1 MIRIEVIIPLALEG
15 LFSYAVPE
23 QLIGATPD
31 FGTGCRVVVP
41 FGGKRYYTGVVF
53 SIDRD
58 AEATTCKEVEQI
70 LDAVPILPAETLRQ
84 WEWMAY
90 YYACPMGS
98 ILRDAL
104 PSGLLPESKTM
115 LSLVENFVAEE
126 ALSEGEMYLLDT
138 LGEKGT
144 MTAEQ
149 LERIIG
155 RRLTRPLLRLIELG
169 AIRTE
174 EALQPRYRPK
184 LARYLRLSPE
194 YQTDEGALSSLIEGL
209 ARAPQQAE
217 LLMTFLHELES
228 TGQDYSGTLHR
239 TALLEAV
246 PKGDASLRALI
257 EKGVLQQVLEPVS
270 RLKQA
275 QNLSSEFLAIADVT
289 PLTHP
294 VTLYYGR
301 TAEDK
306 EAYVLGQIAATLER
320 GGQVLYLTPSV
331 HSVPSAMGFMQR
343 LAEVAGTNYYPYHT
357 LIGEAVRVET
367 FLRLAQL
374 ETPALVVGTRS
385 AIYVPL
391 SRLSLVIIDEEQEY
405 LYKQQLVAPR
415 YHARDVALWRAHQA
429 GAKVLLATL
438 TPSAEVLF
446 HALRGK
452 YQLLRPEESS
462 LLSSPA
468 SQFVLPSIEAIDFKR
483 LRQIR
488 EVEWGHTL
496 TSYLLDEIRSTIA
509 RGKKVLLLQNR
520 RGYAPY
526 VTCDACQTRLLCP
539 HCDVSLTYHRTRAAL
554 LCHYCGY
561 VTALPEA
568 CPTCGATEVM
578 TNVGQKPA
586 LRQVGYG
593 IERVEEELKERLPAY
608 EVLRIDSDT
617 FSSQKK
623 RMELL
628 EQIESGSAEILLGT
642 QLIRNQPIWEGIGL
656 IAVVQLDAVLGVPDF
671 RSEERAYQLLYQ
683 LRLRSRAPEK
693 DCPRYLIQTN
703 STEQTFIQSLRTGDY
718 DAFISD
724 VLAEREAT
732 NFPPFTRL
740 THLWL
745 RGKDERLLASVS
757 LVLSQYLKAL
767 LPQERVTDPQIPS
780 VARLEGYY
788 LRQIVIRRPFQQPYR
803 EERAAFAAALQ
814 QLRLALPESKRLQIY
829 FDVDPL

>member
-31 FGTGCRVVVP
+31 FGAGCRVVVP

-58 AEATTCKEVEQI
+58 AEATTCKEVEQV
-70 LDAVPILPAETLRQ
+70 LDAAPILPAAMLRQ

-126 ALSEGEMYLLDT
+126 ALSEAEMYLLDT

-184 LARYLRLSPE
+184 LARYLRLAPE
-194 YQTDEGALSSLIEGL
+194 YQTDEGALSSLVEGL
-209 ARAPQQAE
+209 ARAPRQAE
-217 LLMTFLHELES
+217 LLMAFLHELEV

-270 RLKQA
+270 RLKQL
-275 QNLSSEFLAIADVT
+275 QGEGRELPSIAEVT

-301 TAEDK
+301 TVEDK
-306 EAYVLGQIAATLER
+306 EAYILGQIAATLER

-331 HSVPSAMGFMQR
+331 HSVPSAVGFMQR
-343 LAEVAGTNYYPYHT
+343 LAEVAGANYYPYHT

-374 ETPALVVGTRS
+374 EAPALVVGTRS

-452 YQLLRPEESS
+452 YQLLRPEGSS

-468 SQFVLPSIEAIDFKR
+468 SQFVLPSIEAIDLKR

-496 TSYLLDEIRSTIA
+496 TSYLIDEIRSTIA

-568 CPTCGATEVM
+568 CPTCGATEV
-578 TNVGQKPA
+578 TTKVGQKPA

-683 LRLRSRAPEK
+683 LRLRSCAPEN

-745 RGKDERLLASVS
+745 RGKDERLLASAS
-757 LVLSQYLKAL
+757 LVLSQYLKGL
-767 LPQERVTDPQIPS
+767 LPQERVTSPQIPS

-788 LRQIVIRRPFQQPYR
+788 LRQIVIRRPFQQSYR
-803 EERAAFAAALQ
+803 EERAAFASALQ

>member
-31 FGTGCRVVVP
+31 FGAGCRVVVP

-53 SIDRD
+53 SIDRE
-58 AEATTCKEVEQI
+58 AEAATCKEVEQI
-70 LDAVPILPAETLRQ
+70 LDAAPILPAATLRQ
-84 WEWMAY
+84 WEWMSY

-126 ALSEGEMYLLDT
+126 ALSEAEMYLLDT
-138 LGEKGT
+138 LGEKGK

-184 LARYLRLSPE
+184 LARYLRLSSE
-194 YQTDEGALSSLIEGL
+194 YQTDEGALSSLVEGL
-209 ARAPQQAE
+209 ARAPRQAE
-217 LLMTFLHELES
+217 LLMAFLHELEA

-257 EKGVLQQVLEPVS
+257 EKGVLQQMLEPVS
-270 RLKQA
+270 RLKQL
-275 QNLSSEFLAIADVT
+275 QGEGSELPSIAEVT

-331 HSVPSAMGFMQR
+331 HSVPSAVGFMQR

-415 YHARDVALWRAHQA
+415 YHARDVALWKAHQS
-429 GAKVLLATL
+429 GAQVLLATL
-438 TPSAEVLF
+438 TPSAEALF

-452 YQLLRPEESS
+452 YQLLRPEKSS

-468 SQFVLPSIEAIDFKR
+468 SQFVLPSIEAIDLKR

-496 TSYLLDEIRSTIA
+496 SSYLIDEIRSTIA

-561 VTALPEA
+561 VIALPEA

-578 TNVGQKPA
+578 TKVGQKPA

-745 RGKDERLLASVS
+745 RGKDERLLASAS

-767 LPQERVTDPQIPS
+767 LPQERVTSPQTPS

-788 LRQIVIRRPFQQPYR
+788 LRQIVIRRPFQQSYR
-803 EERAAFAAALQ
+803 EERAAFALALQ

>member
-15 LFSYAVPE
+15 LFSYVVPE

-31 FGTGCRVVVP
+31 FGAGCRVVVP

-70 LDAVPILPAETLRQ
+70 LDAAPILPAATLRQ
-84 WEWMAY
+84 WEWMAD

-174 EALQPRYRPK
+174 EVLEPRYRPK
-184 LARYLRLSPE
+184 LARYLRLAPE
-194 YQTDEGALSSLIEGL
+194 YQTDEGALSSLVEGL
-209 ARAPQQAE
+209 ARAPRQAE
-217 LLMTFLHELES
+217 LLMAFLHELEI

-239 TALLEAV
+239 TALLEVV

-270 RLKQA
+270 RLKQV
-275 QNLSSEFLAIADVT
+275 QNLSSESLAIADVT
-289 PLTHP
+289 PSTHP

-306 EAYVLGQIAATLER
+306 EAYILGQIAATLER

-331 HSVPSAMGFMQR
+331 HSVPSAVGFMQR
-343 LAEVAGTNYYPYHT
+343 LAEVAGANYYPYHT

-374 ETPALVVGTRS
+374 DTPALVVGTRS

-452 YQLLRPEESS
+452 YQLLRPEVSS

-468 SQFVLPSIEAIDFKR
+468 SQFVLPSIEAIDLKR

-496 TSYLLDEIRSTIA
+496 TSYLIDEIRSTIA

-526 VTCDACQTRLLCP
+526 VTCDACQMRLLCP

-578 TNVGQKPA
+578 TKVGQKPA

-642 QLIRNQPIWEGIGL
+642 QLIRNQPIWEDIGL

-724 VLAEREAT
+724 VLTEREAT

-745 RGKDERLLASVS
+745 RGKDERLLASAS

-767 LPQERVTDPQIPS
+767 LPQERVTDPQVPS

-788 LRQIVIRRPFQQPYR
+788 LRQIVIRRPFQQSYR
-803 EERAAFAAALQ
+803 EERAAFASALQ

>member
-1 MIRIEVIIPLALEG
+1 M
-15 LFSYAVPE
+15 
-23 QLIGATPD
+23 
-31 FGTGCRVVVP
+31 
-41 FGGKRYYTGVVF
+41 
-53 SIDRD
+53 
-58 AEATTCKEVEQI
+58 
-70 LDAVPILPAETLRQ
+70 
-84 WEWMAY
+84 
-90 YYACPMGS
+90 
-98 ILRDAL
+98 
-104 PSGLLPESKTM
+104 
-115 LSLVENFVAEE
+115 
-126 ALSEGEMYLLDT
+126 
-138 LGEKGT
+138 
-144 MTAEQ
+144 
-149 LERIIG
+149 
-155 RRLTRPLLRLIELG
+155 
-169 AIRTE
+169 
-174 EALQPRYRPK
+174 
-184 LARYLRLSPE
+184 
-194 YQTDEGALSSLIEGL
+194 
-209 ARAPQQAE
+209 
-217 LLMTFLHELES
+217 
-228 TGQDYSGTLHR
+228 
-239 TALLEAV
+239 
-246 PKGDASLRALI
+246 
-257 EKGVLQQVLEPVS
+257 
-270 RLKQA
+270 
-275 QNLSSEFLAIADVT
+275 
-289 PLTHP
+289 
-294 VTLYYGR
+294 
-301 TAEDK
+301 
-306 EAYVLGQIAATLER
+306 
-320 GGQVLYLTPSV
+320 
-331 HSVPSAMGFMQR
+331 
-343 LAEVAGTNYYPYHT
+343 
-357 LIGEAVRVET
+357 
-367 FLRLAQL
+367 
-374 ETPALVVGTRS
+374 
-385 AIYVPL
+385 
-391 SRLSLVIIDEEQEY
+391 
-405 LYKQQLVAPR
+405 
-415 YHARDVALWRAHQA
+415 
-429 GAKVLLATL
+429 
-438 TPSAEVLF
+438 
-446 HALRGK
+446 
-452 YQLLRPEESS
+452 RPEESS

-468 SQFVLPSIEAIDFKR
+468 SQFVLPSIEAIDLKR

-496 TSYLLDEIRSTIA
+496 TSYLIGEIRSTIA

-539 HCDVSLTYHRTRAAL
+539 HCDVSLTFHRTRAAL

-578 TNVGQKPA
+578 TKVGQKPA

-683 LRLRSRAPEK
+683 LRLRSRAPEN

-745 RGKDERLLASVS
+745 RGKDERLLASAS
-757 LVLSQYLKAL
+757 LVLSQYLKGL
-767 LPQERVTDPQIPS
+767 LPQERVTSPQIPS

-788 LRQIVIRRPFQQPYR
+788 LRQIVIRRPFQQSYR
-803 EERAAFAAALQ
+803 EERAAFASALQ
-814 QLRLALPESKRLQIY
+814 QLRLSLPESKRLQIY

>member
-1 MIRIEVIIPLALEG
+1 MIRVEVIIPLALDG

-23 QLIGATPD
+23 ALISEAPG
-31 FGTGCRVVVP
+31 FSVGCRVVVP

-53 SIDRD
+53 SMDKE
-58 AEATTCKEVEQI
+58 AEISAYKEVEQI
-70 LDAVPILPAETLRQ
+70 LDATPIIPEATLKQ

-90 YYACPMGS
+90 YYACPLGS

-115 LSLVENFVAEE
+115 LSLVEGFEAEGTLPPAE
-126 ALSEGEMYLLDT
+126 LLILDT
-138 LGEKGT
+138 LAEKGA
-144 MTAEQ
+144 MTTEQ
-149 LERIIG
+149 LERLVG
-155 RRLTRPLLRLIELG
+155 RRLTRPLLHLIELG
-169 AIRTE
+169 AVHTE

-184 LARYLRLSPE
+184 LARYLRLAPE
-194 YQTDEGALSSLIEGL
+194 YQEDEGALSTLFDGL
-209 ARAPQQAE
+209 NRAPRQAE
-217 LLMTFLHELES
+217 LLMAFLEALQE
-228 TGQDYSGTLHR
+228 TGQDHSGALHR
-239 TALLEAV
+239 SVLLEAV
-246 PKGDASLRALI
+246 PKSEAQLRALI
-257 EKGVLQQVLEPVS
+257 EKGILEQVLEPVS
-270 RLKQA
+270 RLRA
-275 QNLSSEFLAIADVT
+275 VEPSSRESSIADVE

-294 VTLYYGR
+294 VTLYYGH

-306 EAYVLGQIAATLER
+306 ERYILGQIIATLAR
-320 GGQVLYLTPSV
+320 GGQVLYLTSSV
-331 HSVPSAMGFMQR
+331 HSVPSAAGFMQR
-343 LAEVAGTNYYPYHT
+343 LAEIAGANYYPYHS

-367 FLRLAQL
+367 YLRLSKL
-374 ETPALVVGTRS
+374 DSPALVVGTRS

-391 SRLSLVIIDEEQEY
+391 PRLSLVIIDEEQEY

-415 YHARDVALWRAHQA
+415 YHARDVALWRAHQS
-429 GAKVLLATL
+429 GAQVLLTSL

-452 YQLLRPEESS
+452 YQLLRPESFPAKTSS
-462 LLSSPA
+462 Q
-468 SQFVLPSIEAIDFKR
+468 SQQVLPTIELIDLKR
-483 LRQIR
+483 LRQLR

-496 TSYLLDEIRSTIA
+496 TPYLLEEIRSTIA

-539 HCDVSLTYHRTRAAL
+539 NCDVSLTYHRTRAAL

-561 VTALPEA
+561 TAALPEA
-568 CPTCGATEVM
+568 CPSCGAIEV
-578 TNVGQKPA
+578 TTKSGLRPA

-593 IERVEEELKERLPAY
+593 IERVEEELKETLPAY

-671 RSEERAYQLLYQ
+671 RSEERAYQLLHQ
-683 LRLRSRAPEK
+683 LRLRSRAPRE
-693 DCPRYLIQTN
+693 DCPRYLIQTS
-703 STEQTFIQSLRTGDY
+703 STEQAFIKALQVGDY
-718 DAFISD
+718 EAFINE
-724 VLAEREAT
+724 VLVEREAT

-745 RGKDERLLASVS
+745 RGKDERLLASAA
-757 LVLSQYLKAL
+757 LVLSQYLKGL
-767 LPQERVTDPQIPS
+767 LPGERVTDPQIPDL
-780 VARLEGYY
+780 ARLEGYY
-788 LRQIVIRRPFQQPYR
+788 QRQIVIRRPFQQSYR
-803 EERAAFAAALQ
+803 EERAAFASALQ
-814 QLRLALPESKRLQIY
+814 QLRLSMPESKRLQIY

>member
-23 QLIGATPD
+23 QLIGAMPD
-31 FGTGCRVVVP
+31 FGAGCRVVVP

-53 SIDRD
+53 SIDRE
-58 AEATTCKEVEQI
+58 AEATTCKEVEQV
-70 LDAVPILPAETLRQ
+70 LDAAPILPAAMLRQ

-126 ALSEGEMYLLDT
+126 ALSKAEMYLLDT

-155 RRLTRPLLRLIELG
+155 RRLTRPLLLLIELG

-184 LARYLRLSPE
+184 LARYLRLAPE
-194 YQTDEGALSSLIEGL
+194 YQTDEGALSSLVEGL
-209 ARAPQQAE
+209 ARAPRQAE
-217 LLMTFLHELES
+217 LLMAFLHEIEA

-246 PKGDASLRALI
+246 PKGDTSLRALI
-257 EKGVLQQVLEPVS
+257 EKGILQQVLEPVS
-270 RLKQA
+270 RLKQL
-275 QNLSSEFLAIADVT
+275 QGEGSELPSIAEVA
-289 PLTHP
+289 PLTYP

-306 EAYVLGQIAATLER
+306 EAYILGQIAATLER

-331 HSVPSAMGFMQR
+331 HSVPSAAGFMQR

-357 LIGEAVRVET
+357 LIGEALRVET

-468 SQFVLPSIEAIDFKR
+468 SQFVLPSIEAIDLKR

-496 TSYLLDEIRSTIA
+496 TSYLIDEIRSTIA

-526 VTCDACQTRLLCP
+526 VTCDACQTRLLC
-539 HCDVSLTYHRTRAAL
+539 AAL

-561 VTALPEA
+561 VIALPEA

-578 TNVGQKPA
+578 TKVGQKPA

-703 STEQTFIQSLRTGDY
+703 SMEQTFIQSLRTGDY

-724 VLAEREAT
+724 VLTEREAT

-745 RGKDERLLASVS
+745 RGKDERLLASAS

-767 LPQERVTDPQIPS
+767 LPQERVTSPQIPS

-788 LRQIVIRRPFQQPYR
+788 LRQIVIRRPFQQSYR
-803 EERAAFAAALQ
+803 EERAAFASALQ

>member
-23 QLIGATPD
+23 QLIGAMPD
-31 FGTGCRVVVP
+31 FGAGCRVVVP

-53 SIDRD
+53 SIDRE
-58 AEATTCKEVEQI
+58 AEATTCKEVEQV
-70 LDAVPILPAETLRQ
+70 LDAAPILPAAMLRQ

-98 ILRDAL
+98 ILREAL

-126 ALSEGEMYLLDT
+126 ALSEAEMYLLDT
-138 LGEKGT
+138 LGEKGS

-194 YQTDEGALSSLIEGL
+194 YQTDEGALSSLVEGL
-209 ARAPQQAE
+209 ARAPRQAE
-217 LLMTFLHELES
+217 LLMAFLHELEA

-270 RLKQA
+270 RLNQA
-275 QNLSSEFLAIADVT
+275 QNLSSESLAIADVT

-306 EAYVLGQIAATLER
+306 EAYILGQIAATLER

-331 HSVPSAMGFMQR
+331 HSVPSAAGFMQC
-343 LAEVAGTNYYPYHT
+343 LAEVAGANYYPYHT

-468 SQFVLPSIEAIDFKR
+468 SQFVLPSIEAIDLKR

-496 TSYLLDEIRSTIA
+496 TTYLIDEIRSTIA

-578 TNVGQKPA
+578 TKVGQKPA

-593 IERVEEELKERLPAY
+593 IERVEEELRERLPAY

-745 RGKDERLLASVS
+745 RGKDERLLASAS
-757 LVLSQYLKAL
+757 LVLSQYLKGL
-767 LPQERVTDPQIPS
+767 LPQECVTSPQTPS

-788 LRQIVIRRPFQQPYR
+788 LRQIVIRRPFQQSYR
-803 EERAAFAAALQ
+803 EERAAFASALQ